1 MTYIICYFL
10 LKSDGIEE
18 WVSNNNHDSEKH
30 PENQMWKAKHSIFT
44 NNINLTPNTDNQH
57 KIKLTQIIK
66 INKSSRAIFFC

>member
-1 MTYIICYFL
+1 ML

-57 KIKLTQIIK
+57 KIK
-66 INKSSRAIFFC
+66 

>member
-18 WVSNNNHDSEKH
+18 GVSNNNHDSEKH

-44 NNINLTPNTDNQH
+44 NNINLTPKTDN
-57 KIKLTQIIK
+57 
-66 INKSSRAIFFC
+66 